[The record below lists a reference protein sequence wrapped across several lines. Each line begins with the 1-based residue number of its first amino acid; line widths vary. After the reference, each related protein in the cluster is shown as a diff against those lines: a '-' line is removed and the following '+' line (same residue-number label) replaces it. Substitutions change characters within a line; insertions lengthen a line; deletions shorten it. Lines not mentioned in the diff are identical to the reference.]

1 MWSGGPR
8 ASQKAEGADKMH
20 SGRVRQAAVQR
31 NAELW
36 PAAARRRRDFGHC
49 KRIAAGP
56 IMASLYVDYAV
67 AATQQCQRKRINRG
81 LNHFTR
87 LQRKP
92 NKPLHNLD

>member
-1 MWSGGPR
+1 MWSGWPR
-8 ASQKAEGADKMH
+8 ASQKAEGAEKMH

-56 IMASLYVDYAV
+56 TASLC
-67 AATQQCQRKRINRG
+67 TWIMQ
-81 LNHFTR
+81 
-87 LQRKP
+87 LQPRSNAKESE
-92 NKPLHNLD
+92 